1 MNEGKH
7 LIFYDGECGFCDQ
20 VVQFMLKIDKE
31 KIFMFAP
38 LQGKTAQENLKNLS
52 VEFKT
57 GESVILIENYNTDQS
72 KMYVLGKAAFRSL
85 WLLGGF
91 WGLIGL
97 INFLPSFLY
106 DWGYKLVAKN
116 RKRIFPNESCVIPT
130 LEDKKRFFD

>member
-1 MNEGKH
+1 MIQGKH

-20 VVQFMLKIDKE
+20 VVQFILKIDKD

-52 VEFKT
+52 AEFKT
-57 GESVILIENYNTDQS
+57 GESVILIENYNSDHS
-72 KMYVLGKAAFRSL
+72 KTYILGKAAFRTL
-85 WLLGGF
+85 WLIGGAWWF
-91 WGLIGL
+91 VGW

-116 RKRIFPNESCVIPT
+116 RKRIFSNESCVIPT
-130 LEDKKRFFD
+130 LEEKKRFFD